1 MANEDNGMR
10 FGDKSKIKKTV
21 YRNGKLVKDEME
33 KSPRPKAN
41 PRAAA
46 KPAAKP
52 AAKKAEKPATPVKTP
67 KVETMKGMAPSGGR
81 GNGRAEMVV
90 RTAEKALTKAA
101 SGKNSSKAA
110 SGKVTYSEWEKLSP
124 AQRKAQ
130 GLPTTKLGVQTWG
143 LKKGVMNK

>member
-67 KVETMKGMAPSGGR
+67 KVETSKITPSGGR
-81 GNGRAEMVV
+81 GNGRAEMVR
-90 RTAEKALTKAA
+90 RTAEKALGKATT
-101 SGKNSSKAA
+101 
-110 SGKVTYSEWEKLSP
+110 GKVTYSEWEKLSP

-143 LKKGVMNK
+143 LEKGVMKK